1 MVLLKSVAN
10 VKFPLHTHLLG
21 SNPTKTRILS
31 KFSSRRRILRSPG
44 TFERCSRLLSNFG
57 EKGSLF
63 MVSIQVGSTILEPN
77 AHGGISIYAQNTC
90 PKSDQY
96 WIFRK
101 YPDVRSVRNSRPSDN
116 SYAAFLQKNRKF
128 FKDRP

>member
-1 MVLLKSVAN
+1 MEFSKSRKSQKVGL
-10 VKFPLHTHLLG
+10 VVGMWRGRML
-21 SNPTKTRILS
+21 
-31 KFSSRRRILRSPG
+31 RILRSPG

-63 MVSIQVGSTILEPN
+63 MVSIQVGSTILEPT

-96 WIFRK
+96 SHLHINTQNLPKPPFRDDQITNSKILFFRK
-101 YPDVRSVRNSRPSDN
+101 RERNSTDS
-116 SYAAFLQKNRKF
+116 SEFY
-128 FKDRP
+128 